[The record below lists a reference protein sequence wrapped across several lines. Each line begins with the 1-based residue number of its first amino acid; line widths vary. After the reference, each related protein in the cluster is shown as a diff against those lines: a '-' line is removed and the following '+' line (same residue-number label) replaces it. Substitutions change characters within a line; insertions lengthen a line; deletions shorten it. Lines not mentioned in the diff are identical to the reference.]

1 MLLSAERVRAAGVLK
16 LLGRQMWARRVH
28 QAVDGKHQRG
38 VFVVCFAFAVAVLVV
53 AEEVQPSDA
62 HRVLAAAEPVCCSK
76 RAVRGHLERRLGR
89 GHYHRLTTTA
99 TTTAARP
106 VRAVEKK
113 KKSPPAAGP
122 FLPKFTLGRGGGL
135 RLDGA
140 PTGSLSVC

>member
-28 QAVDGKHQRG
+28 QAVDGRG

-99 TTTAARP
+99 TTTATRP
-106 VRAVEKK
+106 VRAVEE

-122 FLPKFTLGRGGGL
+122 FFTQITLGGGG
-135 RLDGA
+135 
-140 PTGSLSVC
+140 

>member
-1 MLLSAERVRAAGVLK
+1 MLLSAECVRAAGVLK

-62 HRVLAAAEPVCCSK
+62 HRVLAAAEPVCCSN

-106 VRAVEKK
+106 VRAVEKQK
-113 KKSPPAAGP
+113 KKARLRRARFYQNSH
-122 FLPKFTLGRGGGL
+122 LDRGWGG
-135 RLDGA
+135 
-140 PTGSLSVC
+140 